1 MTSADHAPE
10 ATVTEPLRRT
20 PLADV
25 HRAAGARMVPFAGW
39 DMPVQ
44 YTTGVLA
51 EHRKVRESAGLFDL
65 GHMGQVNVSGPDALA
80 FLQQV
85 TTNDVSALAPGQ
97 AQYSLLPTDA
107 GTAIDDILVY
117 RAPDGASATFGPA
130 GVAPYYIVVNASNAD
145 RDVAWLQSQRQAH
158 ASLDVEVEDVSDRI
172 GMIAIQGPRA
182 VAIVQSL
189 TETNLDDVGNYRWAP
204 ATVAGFPMMIARTGY
219 TGEDGFELFPPIGDT
234 EAVWRSLVAAGA
246 EHGLCPIGLGARD
259 TLRLEARM
267 PLFGQELG
275 EDISPYEAGVGWAV
289 KLNKGDFVGRDAMAE
304 VKASG
309 PARKTVGFRLLGRS
323 GAPRSHF
330 PVQVDGREVGYVTS
344 GAFSP
349 SLGANIGL
357 ALIEAS
363 EAGIGRPLQI
373 VIRDRPVEAEQVAVP
388 FYRRQ
393 K

>member
-1 MTSADHAPE
+1 MTSADDRPAAGAE
-10 ATVTEPLRRT
+10 ELRRT

-44 YTTGVLA
+44 YETGVLA
-51 EHRKVRESAGLFDL
+51 EHRKVREAAGLFDL
-65 GHMGQVNVSGPDALA
+65 GHMGQVNVMGPDALD
-80 FLQQV
+80 FLQKV
-85 TTNDVSALAPGQ
+85 TTNDVSALNPGQ
-97 AQYSLLPTDA
+97 AQYSLLPTET

-117 RAPDGASATFGPA
+117 RTPEGVGDEFGPA
-130 GVAPYYIVVNASNAD
+130 AAAPFYIVVNASNAA
-145 RDVAWLQSQRQAH
+145 RDVAWLHSQRAIH
-158 ASLDVEVEDVSDRI
+158 GALDVTVHDVSDQV

-182 VAIVQSL
+182 EAIVQSL
-189 TETNLDDVGNYRWAP
+189 TDTPLAEVGNYHWGH
-204 ATVAGFPMMIARTGY
+204 ATVAGIPMMVARTGY
-219 TGEDGFELFPPIGDT
+219 TGEDGFELFPPIGHT
-234 EAVWRSLVAAGA
+234 EALWLALLAAGA
-246 EHGLCPIGLGARD
+246 DEGLCPIGLGARD

-267 PLFGQELG
+267 PLYGQELG

-289 KLNKGDFVGRDAMAE
+289 KLKKGDFVGRDAMAR
-304 VKASG
+304 VKESG
-309 PARKTVGFRLLGRS
+309 PPRRTVGFRLLGRS

-330 PVQVDGREVGYVTS
+330 PVQVDGRDVGYVTS

-349 SLGANIGL
+349 TLGANIGL
-357 ALIEAS
+357 ALIDAS